1 MIDII
6 IPAYNSHEKI
16 KTALLSISMQT
27 ISDKVCVYI
36 VNDASEKD
44 YSNEI
49 DLFKNK
55 LNIKEIKLFKNS
67 GPGVARQKGIDSSN
81 NDFILFLDSDD
92 VLYNVFSLEIL
103 YGSIVDSNYDIIIGG
118 LLDEQKNSISY
129 YSQHMGCLHGKLY
142 RRSFIEKYNIKFN
155 DSRSSE
161 DHSFNRLLV
170 LAEPNM
176 FFVNQP
182 LYVYKY
188 NDKSI
193 TNSSLNFNDMKWYI
207 YNMEWIVEQAEI
219 RKFDRKLIAEF
230 IFSSILYVYI
240 TYIEN
245 LKNPN
250 INKIIGWMTNLLE
263 YNDSYEGELSE
274 QEKFSLYNGYHFSKI
289 PEMSFNE
296 FCYKIRDTKNK

>member
-1 MIDII
+1 M
-6 IPAYNSHEKI
+6 
-16 KTALLSISMQT
+16 LLI
-27 ISDKVCVYI
+27 C
-36 VNDASEKD
+36 
-44 YSNEI
+44 
-49 DLFKNK
+49 
-55 LNIKEIKLFKNS
+55 
-67 GPGVARQKGIDSSN
+67 
-81 NDFILFLDSDD
+81 
-92 VLYNVFSLEIL
+92 SLEIL

-274 QEKFSLYNGYHFSKI
+274 QEKFS
-289 PEMSFNE
+289 
-296 FCYKIRDTKNK
+296 